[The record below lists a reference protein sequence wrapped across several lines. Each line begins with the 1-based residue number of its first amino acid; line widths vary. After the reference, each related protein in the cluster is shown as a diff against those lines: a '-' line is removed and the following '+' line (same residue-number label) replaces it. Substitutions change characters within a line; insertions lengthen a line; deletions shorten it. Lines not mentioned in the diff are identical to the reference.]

1 MKDFELATGHWMPM
15 LGMGTWPLKGEAC
28 KQAVTEAVELGYT
41 HFDTAWN
48 YQNHQ
53 EVGEGLRDSGV
64 DREELF
70 ITSKVA
76 KSSLHYDGVLE
87 QGGGS
92 LRDLQVDYLDLLL
105 IHWPNEAIP
114 LEETFRALAHLQDE
128 GKVRS
133 VGVSNF
139 TVRLLEEAVAVS
151 KVPICVN
158 QIKYHPGEEKRDVLA
173 WCTEHGVAVTAYS
186 PLGKGGILTA
196 PALEEAAA
204 LQGKTSAQVSLRWLV
219 QQGIIV
225 IPKAGSKAHLK
236 ENMDVFGWSL
246 SIEEMERIGA
256 MSGENRQ
263 LDTFDDLLHLSDKEI
278 QTTLREV
285 EMGTLAVALLGASEA
300 VCNRMFSNVSD
311 RVKTMIR
318 DSMAESEGTA
328 EKEIADTQTAI
339 LQIARTKME

>member
-1 MKDFELATGHWMPM
+1 
-15 LGMGTWPLKGEAC
+15 
-28 KQAVTEAVELGYT
+28 
-41 HFDTAWN
+41 
-48 YQNHQ
+48 
-53 EVGEGLRDSGV
+53 
-64 DREELF
+64 
-70 ITSKVA
+70 
-76 KSSLHYDGVLE
+76 
-87 QGGGS
+87 
-92 LRDLQVDYLDLLL
+92 
-105 IHWPNEAIP
+105 
-114 LEETFRALAHLQDE
+114 
-128 GKVRS
+128 
-133 VGVSNF
+133 
-139 TVRLLEEAVAVS
+139 
-151 KVPICVN
+151 VN